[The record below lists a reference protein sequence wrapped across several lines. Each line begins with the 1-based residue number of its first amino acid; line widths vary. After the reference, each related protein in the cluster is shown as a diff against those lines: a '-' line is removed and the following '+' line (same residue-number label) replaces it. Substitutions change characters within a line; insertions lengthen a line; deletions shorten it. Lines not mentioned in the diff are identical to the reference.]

1 MWPVAPKT
9 ANGARCEVQVT
20 PDGCVAANPAFD
32 IMPAALVS
40 GLITEHGVVAANA
53 DALWTVAKASA

>member
-1 MWPVAPKT
+1 
-9 ANGARCEVQVT
+9 VQVT